1 MEKISFRDRLSHAW
15 NVFRLKEKDEG
26 TSFNSVAYGPS
37 SYYRADRTR
46 LHLST
51 ERSMVAS
58 LYNRIAID
66 VSAVPIKHARIN
78 QNGRYTETIDSSL
91 NNCLSVEANIDQ
103 TGRELI
109 MDCVLSM
116 FDEGAVAIVPVET
129 SVNLTKTGSFD
140 IESLRT
146 GRIVQWYPKFVRVEV
161 YNDQVGQ
168 KQEITLPKDKVAIIE
183 NPFYSVMNEPNSTL
197 KRLTHKLN
205 LLDAIDEQS
214 GSGKLDL
221 IVQLPYTIK
230 TEAKRK
236 AADER
241 RAELE
246 RQLEG
251 SKYGIA
257 YADATEHITQLNR
270 PLDNNLMSQ
279 VEYLTNTLYNQLGVT
294 QEVFDGT
301 ADEQKMLN
309 YYNSTLE
316 PVLSA
321 ITNEMTRKF
330 LTKTAR
336 TQGQSIIFVKDPF
349 RLVPVNNIADIAD
362 KFTRNEI
369 LSSNELRSII
379 GVKPVEDERA
389 NELRNKNLNMSK
401 QQESGQ
407 VEPVIADE
415 GGTNREE

>member
-15 NVFRLKEKDEG
+15 NVFKLKEKNEG
-26 TSFNSVAYGPS
+26 EIYPRVQDYGLS
-37 SYYRADRTR
+37 TYRRPDRTR
-46 LHLST
+46 LRQST
-51 ERSMVAS
+51 ERTMVAS

-66 VSAVPIKHARIN
+66 VSAVPIKHVRIN

-116 FDEGAVAIVPVET
+116 FDEGSVAVVPVDT

-146 GRIVQWYPKFVRVEV
+146 GRIVQWFPEHVRIEI
-161 YNDQVGQ
+161 YNDRTGKKEEV
-168 KQEITLPKDKVAIIE
+168 TLPKDKVAIIE

-197 KRLTHKLN
+197 KRLVRKLN
-205 LLDAIDEQS
+205 LLDVIDEQS
-214 GSGKLDL
+214 GYGKLDL
-221 IVQLPYTIK
+221 IIQLPYTVK
-230 TEAKRK
+230 TEARRK
-236 AADER
+236 EAENR
-241 RAELE
+241 RKSIEQ
-246 RQLEG
+246 QLSE

-270 PLDNNLMSQ
+270 SLDNNLMNQ
-279 VEYLTNTLYNQLGVT
+279 VEYLTKTLYNELGIT

-316 PVLSA
+316 PILSA

-336 TQGQSIIFVKDPF
+336 TQGQSVMFIKDPF

-369 LSSNELRSII
+369 LSSNEVRSII
-379 GVKPVEDERA
+379 GVKPVDDERA
-389 NELRNKNLNMSK
+389 DELRNKNLNMSK

-407 VEPVIADE
+407 IQPVITGE
-415 GGTNREE
+415 NEEE

>member
-1 MEKISFRDRLSHAW
+1 MEKETLSFRDRLSHAW
-15 NVFRLKEKDEG
+15 DVFKLKEVDQG
-26 TSFNSVAYGPS
+26 TSFNTASYGMS
-37 SYYRADRTR
+37 SYRRTDRTR

-58 LYNRIAID
+58 LYNRIAVD
-66 VSAVPIKHARIN
+66 VSAVPIKHARLN
-78 QNGRYTETIDSSL
+78 QNGRFTETIDSSL
-91 NNCLSVEANIDQ
+91 NNCLNVEANIDQ

-116 FDEGAVAIVPVET
+116 FDEGCVAIVPTET
-129 SVNLTKTGSFD
+129 SINITKSNTFD
-140 IESLRT
+140 IDALRT
-146 GRIVQWYPKFVRVEV
+146 GRIVQWFPQFVRVEV
-161 YNDQVGQ
+161 YNDKIGQ

-197 KRLTHKLN
+197 KRLIHKLN

-214 GSGKLDL
+214 GSAKLDV
-221 IVQLPYTIK
+221 IIQLPYTIK
-230 TEAKRK
+230 TDA
-236 AADER
+236 R
-241 RAELE
+241 REQAELR
-246 RQLEG
+246 RQDIENQLAN

-270 PLDNNLMSQ
+270 SIDNNLMGQ
-279 VEYLTNTLYNQLGVT
+279 IEYLTKTLYNQLGIT

-321 ITNEMTRKF
+321 ITNELTRKF

-336 TQGQSIIFVKDPF
+336 TQGQAVIFVRDPF
-349 RLVPVNNIADIAD
+349 RLVPVNNVADIAD

-379 GVKPVEDERA
+379 GVKPVDDERA
-389 NELRNKNLNMSK
+389 DELRNKNLNMSK

-407 VEPVIADE
+407 YQPVITDDE
-415 GGTNREE
+415 TK

>member
-1 MEKISFRDRLSHAW
+1 MEKVSFRNRLSHAW
-15 NVFRLKEKDEG
+15 NVFRLKEEDDR
-26 TSFNSVAYGPS
+26 TSFNTTVSYGMS
-37 SYYRADRTR
+37 SFSRPDRTR

-58 LYNRIAID
+58 LYNRIAVD
-66 VSAVPIKHARIN
+66 VSAVPIKHARLN
-78 QNGRYTETIDSSL
+78 QNGRFTETIDSGL
-91 NNCLSVEANIDQ
+91 NNCLNIEANIDQ

-116 FDEGAVAIVPVET
+116 FDEGCVAVVPTDT
-129 SVNLTKTGSFD
+129 SINITKSNTFD
-140 IESLRT
+140 IDALRT
-146 GRIVQWYPKFVRVEV
+146 GRIVQWFPRHVRLEV
-161 YNDQVGQ
+161 YNDKIGQ

-197 KRLTHKLN
+197 KRLIHKLD
-205 LLDAIDEQS
+205 LLDYIDEQS
-214 GSGKLDL
+214 GQGKLDL
-221 IVQLPYTIK
+221 IIQLPYTIK
-230 TEAKRK
+230 TEARREQ
-236 AADER
+236 AEER
-241 RAELE
+241 RKSIEE
-246 RQLEG
+246 QLAG

-270 PLDNNLMSQ
+270 SLDNNLATQ
-279 VEYLTNTLYNQLGVT
+279 VEDLTKTLYNQLGVT

-316 PVLSA
+316 PILSA

-379 GVKPVEDERA
+379 GVKPVDDERA
-389 NELRNKNLNMSK
+389 DELRNKNLNMSK

-407 VEPVIADE
+407 YQPVLTDDNE
-415 GGTNREE
+415 KEE